1 MRFLIFLSNSGGH
14 IMPGLT
20 FGNYLNNKGE
30 KVTYVASNQKT
41 SKLLIK
47 DECIWVDSNTICKE
61 SLKDLKKLR
70 VIAKDY
76 DCFIGCGGYV
86 SLLGSIVA
94 PLCKKKLFLF
104 EANSTIGESNRVGK
118 LFAKNIFSYYPFDSK
133 KIKNIGSPVEDEFK
147 TIEVKYMLKK
157 VLLLGG
163 SQGSKTLCKKYLNL
177 ASNNKDLT
185 FYMSLGVNG
194 DLNTTLSNL
203 IVRKF
208 VKREEYKNFDLIISR
223 AGGTTIA
230 EVIKSGV
237 PLILVPSPYVKND
250 HQRKNANKI
259 AKFASVMIAE
269 ENDDLSLQN
278 ALDYFRKFDNRLKA
292 NQDYK
297 NVSHNNVC
305 KKAYE
310 IIKQYEKR

>member
-1 MRFLIFLSNSGGH
+1 MKLIVGLGNYGKEYDNTRHNIGFRFIDAYLSVTNVVWKNKFKGLYCEKTINNEKVIFLK
-14 IMPGLT
+14 PQ
-20 FGNYLNNKGE
+20 
-30 KVTYVASNQKT
+30 TYMNLS
-41 SKLLIK
+41 
-47 DECIWVDSNTICKE
+47 
-61 SLKDLKKLR
+61 
-70 VIAKDY
+70 
-76 DCFIGCGGYV
+76 
-86 SLLGSIVA
+86 
-94 PLCKKKLFLF
+94 
-104 EANSTIGESNRVGK
+104 GESVI
-118 LFAKNIFSYYPFDSK
+118 LFVNYF
-133 KIKNIGSPVEDEFK
+133 KIKIEDILVISDDLSLPIG
-147 TIEVKYMLKK
+147 TYRLR
-157 VLLLGG
+157 
-163 SQGSKTLCKKYLNL
+163 SQGSAGGHNGLKNIEECLKSNKYNRLRIGINSETRNTMDQVSFVL
-177 ASNNKDLT
+177 SKFTNDEEKRLIELEPIVNNIIND
-185 FYMSLGVNG
+185 YAN
-194 DLNTTLSNL
+194 
-203 IVRKF
+203 
-208 VKREEYKNFDLIISR
+208 KNFDLIISR

-310 IIKQYEKR
+310 IIKQYEKH